1 MKTALLIVLALLS
14 VQACAA
20 DERDEALF
28 VQWFGHHDTTGFERF
43 LVRRHVDTV
52 VPLYQLLRTASDWQA
67 CHAPP
72 FAVPPASHWPA
83 VELTLRLL
91 DTLRRQGVLTQF
103 EVVSAYRDK
112 RLNACAG
119 GAAHSAHVQ
128 AFAVD
133 LEFPAGSEA
142 PRRLCDFWK
151 QQGGEWALG
160 LSRYPSG
167 RVHLDTTGYRT
178 WGEDYS
184 ARTSY
189 CLQPSS
195 N

>member
-1 MKTALLIVLALLS
+1 MKVIVAVMLVSTLAS
-14 VQACAA
+14 AS
-20 DERDEALF
+20 DDRDEAQF
-28 VQWFGHHDTTGFERF
+28 VHWFRHHDTTRFERF
-43 LVRRHVDTV
+43 LVQRHVDTV
-52 VPLYQLLRTASDWQA
+52 VPLYQLLRTASDWRQCQA
-67 CHAPP
+67 QP
-72 FAVPPASHWPA
+72 FAVPPASHWPT
-83 VELTLRLL
+83 VESTLKLL
-91 DTLRRQGVLTQF
+91 DTLRQHGVLTRF

-112 RLNACAG
+112 RLNTCAG

-133 LEFPAGSEA
+133 LEFPQGSA
-142 PRRLCDFWK
+142 DPQRLCQFW
-151 QQGGEWALG
+151 QQHGGEWQLG

-189 CLQPSS
+189 CLQPQ
-195 N
+195 

>member
-1 MKTALLIVLALLS
+1 MKTVLMVTLALLAG
-14 VQACAA
+14 VAHA
-20 DERDEALF
+20 DDPRDEALF
-28 VQWFGHHDTTGFERF
+28 VAWFRHHDTAAFERF
-43 LVRRHVDTV
+43 LVQRKVDTV
-52 VPLYQLLRTASDWQA
+52 VPLYQLLRTASDWQQCQA
-67 CHAPP
+67 QP

-83 VELTLRLL
+83 VESTLQLL
-91 DTLRRQGVLTQF
+91 ATLKREGVLGRF
-103 EVVSAYRDK
+103 EVVSAYRGK

-133 LEFPAGSEA
+133 LAFPEGSA
-142 PRRLCDFWK
+142 DPQRLCDFWK
-151 QQGGEWALG
+151 QHGGEWQLG

-178 WGEDYS
+178 WGGDYS

-189 CLQPSS
+189 CLQPASG
-195 N
+195 

>member
-1 MKTALLIVLALLS
+1 MLSLLVLSTAAGAS
-14 VQACAA
+14 
-20 DERDEALF
+20 DDRDEAMF
-28 VQWFGHHDTTGFERF
+28 VKWFQHHHTVRFEHF
-43 LVRRHVDTV
+43 LVQRKIDAV
-52 VPLYQLLRTASDWQA
+52 VPLYQLLRTASDWRE
-67 CHAPP
+67 CHAQP
-72 FAVPPASHWPA
+72 FALPPASHWPA
-83 VELTLRLL
+83 VESTLKLL
-91 DTLRRQGVLTQF
+91 DALRQQGVLTRF

-119 GAAHSAHVQ
+119 GAAHSAHAQ

-133 LEFPAGSEA
+133 LEFPEGSVG
-142 PRRLCDFWK
+142 PQRLCDFWK
-151 QQGGEWALG
+151 QHGGEWNLG

-189 CLQPSS
+189 CLQPAPDQVRF
-195 N
+195 